1 MKILLFLVSGFEM
14 MEMSVFVDIFGWART
29 DFGIDIDVVTCG
41 FHKQVTS
48 TFGVTVAVDKL
59 MDEIV
64 VDEYAALAVPG
75 GFEEYGFYQEAYD
88 ERFLNLIR
96 MFNVKHKVI
105 ASVCVAALPLGKSG
119 VLENRKA
126 TTYPFMGGKRQNQLR
141 GFGVQ
146 VVQQPIVVDDNIIT
160 SYGPQTAPGVA
171 FGLLEILTSKEKAD
185 AVKAAMC
192 FQPDDN

>member
-1 MKILLFLVSGFEM
+1 MKILLFLASGFEM

-59 MDEIV
+59 MDEII
-64 VDEYAALAVPG
+64 VDEYAALAFPG

-96 MFNVKHKVI
+96 MFNVKHKAM

-119 VLENRKA
+119 VLENKKA
-126 TTYPFMGGKRQNQLR
+126 TTYPLMDGKRQNQLR

-171 FGLLEILTSKEKAD
+171 FQLLEILTSKEKAD

-192 FQPDDN
+192 FQLNND